1 MEHLTTRPTLDL
13 ASHLF
18 KFYSKDNNGNSNN
31 NIDIKDINDNK
42 DNKDNKLNILL
53 PAPPWTWLH
62 ISLSFTTR
70 TTRATRTTRIINGT
84 SYYPPHPG
92 PGFTSLQ
99 VLQQEERT
107 IKRTTVARAGM
118 MIIPLGLALLYA

>member
-13 ASHLF
+13 ASQVLQQEEGQ
-18 KFYSKDNNGNSNN
+18 SKGQQQQQQQQQQ
-31 NIDIKDINDNK
+31 
-42 DNKDNKLNILL
+42 
-53 PAPPWTWLH
+53 H
-62 ISLSFTTR
+62 
-70 TTRATRTTRIINGT
+70 GT